1 MPTDSLTPILPQH
14 IDATMVS
21 CFRACPRKFYHEFI
35 LGLRPPG
42 LSIDLHAGGAFAHAL
57 EVVRKEVFINAR
69 PLSEA
74 LVRANAAFE
83 IYWGDFQI
91 PEHKTTTKRPDRVW
105 AAVEEYFRQYAPHTD
120 HIQPYFVNGKP
131 TFEFTFAI
139 PLGPTTDDEAI
150 ELVKLTGETQH
161 LWPTHPVTGDPFL
174 YTGRFDMM
182 GEYLGNPV
190 ICDDKTSGTGHYS
203 GWSEKWDLRSQ
214 FIGYTWATQQLGI
227 PCDTTVVRGVGI
239 LMKSIALAEAIKPY
253 SDDLRAKW
261 LEQLRRD
268 LWRICDMWQSG
279 YWDYNFAET
288 CTSYGNCVYSMA
300 CQSHDPEPWL
310 KNFDVRRWN
319 PVAIDPIRGGASTQT
334 TEA

>member
-1 MPTDSLTPILPQH
+1 M
-14 IDATMVS
+14 
-21 CFRACPRKFYHEFI
+21 RA
-35 LGLRPPG
+35 
-42 LSIDLHAGGAFAHAL
+42 S
-57 EVVRKEVFINAR
+57 
-69 PLSEA
+69 
-74 LVRANAAFE
+74 AAFE
-83 IYWGDFQI
+83 IYWGDFRI

-105 AAVEEYFRQYAPHTD
+105 AAVEEYFRQYPPTSD
-120 HIQPYFVNGKP
+120 HIQPYFVDGKP

-139 PLGPTTDDEAI
+139 PLEPVVDHDTLPGS
-150 ELVKLTGETQH
+150 K

-214 FIGYTWATQQLGI
+214 FIGYTWACQQLGI
-227 PCDTTVVRGVGI
+227 AADTTVVRGVGI

-268 LWRICDMWQSG
+268 LWRITDMWNSG
-279 YWDYNFAET
+279 YWDYNLGET
-288 CTSYGNCVYSMA
+288 CTSYGQCVYSTA
-300 CQSHDPEPWL
+300 CQSANPEPWL
-310 KNFDVRRWN
+310 KTFDVRRWN
-319 PVAIDPIRGGASTQT
+319 PVALDPTKDA
-334 TEA
+334 A